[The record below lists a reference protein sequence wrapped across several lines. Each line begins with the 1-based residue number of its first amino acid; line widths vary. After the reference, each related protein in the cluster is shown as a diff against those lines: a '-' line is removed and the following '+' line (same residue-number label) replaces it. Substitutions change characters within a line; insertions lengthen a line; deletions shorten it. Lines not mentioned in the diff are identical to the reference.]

1 MPADNRFFEDMARVA
16 TGAVGALAGLRTEVE
31 AMVRQRMEKISAD
44 LNLVGREEF
53 AVVEAMTAEARGAQ
67 EDLAARVASLEA
79 RLAAL
84 ETAAKPSDSG
94 SGEGAS

>member
-16 TGAVGALAGLRTEVE
+16 TGAAGALAGLRTEVE

-53 AVVEAMTAEARGAQ
+53 AAVEAMTAEARGAQ
-67 EDLAARVASLEA
+67 EDLATRVASLEA

-84 ETAAKPSDSG
+84 EEAAKPRDSG

>member
-1 MPADNRFFEDMARVA
+1 MPADNKFFEDMARVA
-16 TGAVGALAGLRTEVE
+16 TGAAGAFAGLRTEIE

-67 EDLAARVASLEA
+67 EDLTARLVSLEA
-79 RLAAL
+79 RLTAL
-84 ETAAKPSDSG
+84 EIAAKPRETE

>member
-16 TGAVGALAGLRTEVE
+16 TGAAGALSGLRGEVE

-67 EDLAARVASLEA
+67 EDLAARVAALEA

-84 ETAAKPSDSG
+84 EAASNPSVYDAG
-94 SGEGAS
+94 HAAS